1 MHRGRL
7 TLLFAAALIAT
18 LAIACGSSDD
28 EPDGGASD
36 GGASDGGGAATE
48 TLIPLPEGCQSID
61 LDPLEDRFEAATGI
75 RPDLALAQDDGES
88 DIRAFCAIDNQ
99 QGDTIDLAAGV
110 LVTVISPVFADEIF
124 PLDGDMEEVTVDGRD
139 AGYIDGYLVTIG
151 ASGRGFEI
159 ELNAD
164 RYTDAGALSDEELRD
179 LTIAV
184 AEHLAST
191 Y

>member
-1 MHRGRL
+1 MHPGRPI
-7 TLLFAAALIAT
+7 LFIAAALIAT
-18 LAIACGSSDD
+18 LAIACGTSDD

-36 GGASDGGGAATE
+36 GGASDGGGTTE
-48 TLIPLPEGCQSID
+48 TLLPLPEGCESID
-61 LDPLEDRFEAATGI
+61 LDPLEDRFEEATGI
-75 RPDLALAQDDGES
+75 RPDLALVQDDGES

-110 LVTVISPVFADEIF
+110 LVTVISSVFADEIF
-124 PLDGDMEEVTVDGRD
+124 PLDDEMEEITVDGRD

-164 RYTDAGALSDEELRD
+164 RYTDAGELSDEQLRD

-184 AEHLAST
+184 AEHLAGT